1 MMCELFVKWE
11 NEIKN
16 YCTNNELSF
25 KKLQNMSKSYSKD
38 ILIFQYFDKNANR
51 SSKGLNDE
59 TPSPVVLFMYVENS
73 KVKFEQTEFT
83 QKYLAR
89 TL

>member
-1 MMCELFVKWE
+1 MCELFVKWE

-16 YCTNNELSF
+16 YCVNNGLNF
-25 KKLQNMSKSYSKD
+25 KTLQNMSKSYSKD
-38 ILIFQYFDKNANR
+38 ILFFQYFDKNANH

-73 KVKFEQTEFT
+73 KVRFEQTEFT
-83 QKYLAR
+83 QKYLAIAI
-89 TL
+89 